1 MKEGGEQDASR
12 LIGQFG
18 VGFYSAFLIADTVM
32 FTTVS
37 SDEPTKQHIWQSTA
51 DGSFTV
57 VEDPRGPILGR
68 GSRVTMILKEEAA
81 EYLRR
86 DKVTD
91 IVSKYSQFMSH
102 PIYVQKTEAEMGG
115 DEEEKP
121 KDDESKKWKLVNTQ
135 QPIWL
140 RSKDDITE

>member
-1 MKEGGEQDASR
+1 
-12 LIGQFG
+12 
-18 VGFYSAFLIADTVM
+18 M

-37 SDEPTKQHIWQSTA
+37 ADEPTKQHIWQSAA

-57 VEDPRGPILGR
+57 VEDPRGPTLGR

-91 IVSKYSQFMSH
+91 IVGKYSQFMSH
-102 PIYVQKTEAEMGG
+102 PIYVQKTEAEMSG
-115 DEEEKP
+115 D
-121 KDDESKKWKLVNTQ
+121 DDGHRRQVL
-135 QPIWL
+135 PIHEPSYL
-140 RSKDDITE
+140 CTEDRGR

>member
-1 MKEGGEQDASR
+1 
-12 LIGQFG
+12 
-18 VGFYSAFLIADTVM
+18 M

-51 DGSFTV
+51 DGSFTA

-91 IVSKYSQFMSH
+91 IVSKYSQFMSQPRYQRVDRAH
-102 PIYVQKTEAEMGG
+102 LRRRSTRSGSSRRAGVSPKLLRLCRAHEGQPPAERPSG
-115 DEEEKP
+115 P
-121 KDDESKKWKLVNTQ
+121 A
-135 QPIWL
+135 
-140 RSKDDITE
+140 

>member
-18 VGFYSAFLIADTVM
+18 VGFYSAFLVADTVM
-32 FTTVS
+32 FTTIS
-37 SDEPTKQHIWQSTA
+37 ADEPTKQHIWQSAA

-57 VEDPRGPILGR
+57 VEDPRGPTLGR

-115 DEEEKP
+115 DDDEEEKS

-140 RSKDDITE
+140 RSKDDI